1 MSRKR
6 IGLFFGSFNPPH
18 IGHMAIANYI
28 VLYGNIDEL
37 WFVVSPQNPLKEK
50 KILVHSRTRL
60 EMVRRAI
67 GGYQF
72 MRASDIEFNLPTPN
86 FTINTL
92 IHIEKKYPGRFSKAT
107 LRSTAQNL
115 SSTWTKSGHLTGKAR
130 KTRVIAKAT
139 PGSVAYALFLG
150 YLNGIRGQSLFT
162 SEYATLLD
170 CSPREAMALAEDA
183 SRRGWIIMKRV
194 GNVVEV
200 QFPKILTAQEKGW
213 INDQD

>member
-1 MSRKR
+1 MARKR

-92 IHIEKKYPGRFSKAT
+92 IHIEKKYPDYDFCLIMGMDNIQTFNKWKSWEII
-107 LRSTAQNL
+107 LEQN
-115 SSTWTKSGHLTGKAR
+115 
-130 KTRVIAKAT
+130 
-139 PGSVAYALFLG
+139 
-150 YLNGIRGQSLFT
+150 
-162 SEYATLLD
+162 
-170 CSPREAMALAEDA
+170 
-183 SRRGWIIMKRV
+183 
-194 GNVVEV
+194 
-200 QFPKILTAQEKGW
+200 KILVYPRPGFDGKPYINHPNVELVEAPLMEISSSFIRQAIKEGKDIRYFLPEPVAQMIYQEGLYL
-213 INDQD
+213 

>member
-1 MSRKR
+1 VSRKR

-92 IHIEKKYPGRFSKAT
+92 IHIEKKYPDYDFCLIMGMDNIQTFNKWKSWEII
-107 LRSTAQNL
+107 LEQN
-115 SSTWTKSGHLTGKAR
+115 
-130 KTRVIAKAT
+130 
-139 PGSVAYALFLG
+139 
-150 YLNGIRGQSLFT
+150 
-162 SEYATLLD
+162 
-170 CSPREAMALAEDA
+170 
-183 SRRGWIIMKRV
+183 
-194 GNVVEV
+194 
-200 QFPKILTAQEKGW
+200 KILVYPRPGFDGKPYINHPNVELVEAPLMEISSSFIRQAIKEGKDIRYFLPEPVAQMIYQEGLYL
-213 INDQD
+213 

>member
-92 IHIEKKYPGRFSKAT
+92 IHIEKKYPDYDFCLIMGMDNIQTFNKWKSWEII
-107 LRSTAQNL
+107 LEQN
-115 SSTWTKSGHLTGKAR
+115 
-130 KTRVIAKAT
+130 
-139 PGSVAYALFLG
+139 
-150 YLNGIRGQSLFT
+150 
-162 SEYATLLD
+162 
-170 CSPREAMALAEDA
+170 
-183 SRRGWIIMKRV
+183 
-194 GNVVEV
+194 
-200 QFPKILTAQEKGW
+200 KILVYPRPGFDGKPYINHPNVELVEAPLMEISSSFIRQAIKEGKDIRYFLPEPVAQMIYQEGLYL
-213 INDQD
+213 